1 MSNQLN
7 TDHVRYVGDFRP
19 LYGKEGRVVKT
30 ELIMQA
36 PDFNVPDGNRKF
48 YVVQLDPGCID
59 PEWPR
64 HWWKFRCT
72 PEELIAI

>member
-1 MSNQLN
+1 MSEK
-7 TDHVRYVGDFRP
+7 VRYIGDEPR
-19 LYGKEGRVVKT
+19 LKGKEGRIIKT
-30 ELIMQA
+30 EQIMKA
-36 PDFNVPDGNRKF
+36 PDFQVPDGERKF

-72 PEELIAI
+72 PEEVERI